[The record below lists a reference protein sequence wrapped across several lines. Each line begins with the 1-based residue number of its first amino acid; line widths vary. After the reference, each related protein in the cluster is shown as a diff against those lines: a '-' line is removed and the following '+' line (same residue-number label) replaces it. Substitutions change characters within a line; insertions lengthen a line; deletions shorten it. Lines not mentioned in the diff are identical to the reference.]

1 MQARAMLRPGIG
13 QDGIVD
19 LPSGK
24 IAAIA
29 TYLEMTRP
37 GAQAAAAA
45 AEDAAELNLA
55 ELGASFQPIAGD
67 IARYRVLYRN
77 VGEPWLW
84 FSRARIPDAA
94 LARILNDPLVEA
106 LAFNRNGQDIGIVE
120 LDFRHPGQCEL
131 SFLGLVPDA
140 IGRGYGRVM
149 IGEAIRR
156 AFARPATERLWLHTC
171 TLDHPGALPFY
182 MAAGFRP
189 FRRAIEI
196 AQDPRLTGE
205 MARDAAPHLPI
216 V

>member
-1 MQARAMLRPGIG
+1 MMRPSVG
-13 QDGIVD
+13 QDGVVD

-24 IAAIA
+24 IAAVA
-29 TYLEMTRP
+29 TYLEMRRP
-37 GAQAAAAA
+37 KIPP
-45 AEDAAELNLA
+45 ENERLA
-55 ELGASFQPIAGD
+55 ESGGAFEPLAGD
-67 IARYRVLYRN
+67 VARYRALYSR

-84 FSRARIPDAA
+84 FSRARISDPA
-94 LARILNDPLVEA
+94 LARILDDPLVEA
-106 LAFNRNGQDIGIVE
+106 LAFRRHGEYLALVE
-120 LDFRHPGQCEL
+120 LDFRKPQQCEL
-131 SFLGLVPDA
+131 SFLGLVPEA
-140 IGRGYGRVM
+140 IGRGYGRVL
-149 IGEAIRR
+149 ITEAIGR
-156 AFARPATERLWLHTC
+156 AFARRIERLWLHTC